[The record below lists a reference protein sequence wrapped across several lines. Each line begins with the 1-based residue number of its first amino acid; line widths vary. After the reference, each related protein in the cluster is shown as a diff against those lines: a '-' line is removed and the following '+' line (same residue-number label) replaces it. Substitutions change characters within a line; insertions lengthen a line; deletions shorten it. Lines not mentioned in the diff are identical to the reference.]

1 MHEAVYQD
9 LLLKDKLN
17 KCSNLNDVCMLP
29 AENANYTNLL
39 KESCDPAIEL
49 LKDCFGSLSLKENKI
64 KTMNTVLDND
74 VKKFLE
80 NVNLDTE
87 LTGKETLGLL
97 KDCSKLKTYLSHCSI
112 ARMYFF
118 H

>member
-1 MHEAVYQD
+1 
-9 LLLKDKLN
+9 
-17 KCSNLNDVCMLP
+17 MLP

>member
-1 MHEAVYQD
+1 MHVTSRKCQD
-9 LLLKDKLN
+9 PVFKYKLN
-17 KCSNLNDVCMLP
+17 KCSNLNDAPTLL

-39 KESCDPAIEL
+39 KEPCDPAIEL

-74 VKKFLE
+74 VKKLLE

-87 LTGKETLGLL
+87 LTGKETLVL
-97 KDCSKLKTYLSHCSI
+97 
-112 ARMYFF
+112 
-118 H
+118 